1 MGLKKKALIGLMA
14 VSLAGCVVGGALA
27 LTRNGATGNG
37 VAPAFDE
44 AVYLYWDAGVAT
56 SATLTDIPNISVGT
70 PVYRKLVVSPQ
81 STKSV
86 AGYVDLTFTMAAAD
100 GKVATGLSVA
110 IYDTGSTSV
119 DLSDDDAITTY
130 CVAGNLRQT
139 LDASAPKTVSFEVEP
154 SNNAVHTTANNYVLK
169 VVYAG
174 GVGPGQ
180 QLGATVSIAQSF
192 RTA

>member
-1 MGLKKKALIGLMA
+1 MGLKKRALIGLMA

-56 SATLTDIPNISVGT
+56 SATLTDIPSISVGT

-119 DLSDDDAITTY
+119 DLSSDEAIATY
-130 CVAGNLRQT
+130 CVAGNLQQT
-139 LDASAPKTVSFEVEP
+139 LDASAPKTVSFAVATS
-154 SNNAVHTTANNYVLK
+154 SNVHTTANNYVLK
-169 VVYAG
+169 VMYAG

>member
-110 IYDTGSTSV
+110 IYDTGTTSV
-119 DLSDDDAITTY
+119 DLSDDDEIATY
-130 CVAGNLRQT
+130 CVDGNLQET
-139 LDASAPKTVSFEVEP
+139 LDASAEKVVSFQV
-154 SNNAVHTTANNYVLK
+154 SASDAVHTTVNNYVLK